1 MRVVTIP
8 ADEIARLLD
17 RQRRLLTSPEEAPLP
32 ELFEEIL
39 GIANQF
45 VPSESGSV
53 LIDDPRLKVTNRW
66 QPDSNE
72 LVFVACFGEKADQ
85 LVGRRM
91 RASDGIVG
99 KVYLTGEAIL
109 SPEAQRHASFFPG
122 IDREVGYTT
131 NSVVC
136 VPIRMG
142 SSTCGVLELIN
153 RRGRGSFDES
163 ELELLRIFAGYIS
176 TSLQNVLDA
185 ARYRE
190 LAKRDDL
197 SGLYN
202 DRFFN
207 EHLSDEV
214 ERVERQGGDLC
225 LIFLDLDHFKA
236 VNDRHGHLVGSQTLR
251 EIGLT
256 LSRVASSETSTVARY
271 GGDEF
276 VVIISH
282 CGMSGGLEVGERIRR
297 AIAET
302 QFEIDA
308 GPAGR
313 VVLAPGTVT
322 ASLGVAS
329 YRELEFPEEL
339 PLHYRKNEFIRAA
352 DQAMYDAKASG
363 KNRISTGVKRDIRR
377 QTRA

>member
-1 MRVVTIP
+1 M
-8 ADEIARLLD
+8 LN
-17 RQRRLLTSPEEAPLP
+17 SPEEAPLP

-53 LIDDPRLKVTNRW
+53 LIDDPHLKVRNRW
-66 QPDSNE
+66 RPEGNE
-72 LVFVACFGEKADQ
+72 LVFVACFGDKAPQ
-85 LVGRRM
+85 LVGRRL

-99 KVYLTGEAIL
+99 KVYLTGVAIL
-109 SPEAQRHASFFPG
+109 SPEARSHASFYPG
-122 IDREVGYTT
+122 IDRDVGYTT
-131 NSVVC
+131 HSVVC
-136 VPIRMG
+136 VPIRIG

-153 RRGRGSFDES
+153 RRGRGAFDES

-202 DRFFN
+202 DRYFN

-225 LIFLDLDHFKA
+225 LIFLDLDHFKN

-256 LSRVASSETSTVARY
+256 LARVASSDNTTVARY

-276 VVIISH
+276 VVIVSH
-282 CGMSGGLEVGERIRR
+282 CGLPEGLDLAERVRR

-302 QFEIDA
+302 QFEVDGGA
-308 GPAGR
+308 AGR
-313 VVLAPGTVT
+313 VVLAPGSVT

-329 YRELEFPEEL
+329 YRDLEFPEEL

-352 DQAMYDAKASG
+352 DQAMYDAKGSG
-363 KNRISTGVKRDIRR
+363 KNRISTGVKRAFQRR
-377 QTRA
+377 VGA